1 MPLTLEYLE
10 TKGVP
15 VISYQ
20 SETLPRF
27 YTRTSTYKPDYNA
40 QSPLEIAKIVK
51 AKREY
56 KLDGGA
62 LICNP
67 IPEEYSMDE
76 KIIDKAIDKAQ
87 QEMEALGI
95 HGKDE
100 TPFLLRRIVEL
111 TGGESLEANIHLVL
125 NNAKLGA
132 QIAAEYS
139 KLK

>member
-1 MPLTLEYLE
+1 M
-10 TKGVP
+10 
-15 VISYQ
+15 
-20 SETLPRF
+20 
-27 YTRTSTYKPDYNA
+27 
-40 QSPLEIAKIVK
+40 EIAKIVK
-51 AKREY
+51 TKREY

-100 TPFLLRRIVEL
+100 TPFLLKRIVEL

-125 NNAKLGA
+125 NNAKLGT

>member
-1 MPLTLEYLE
+1 MQ
-10 TKGVP
+10 
-15 VISYQ
+15 SY
-20 SETLPRF
+20 
-27 YTRTSTYKPDYNA
+27 
-40 QSPLEIAKIVK
+40 
-51 AKREY
+51 
-56 KLDGGA
+56 
-62 LICNP
+62 
-67 IPEEYSMDE
+67 PEEYSMDE

-100 TPFLLRRIVEL
+100 TPFLLKRIVEL